1 MELVKASDWSESS
14 QEWLIP
20 GFLCD
25 SLTLLSGEPKS
36 GKTSLACHLIRAL
49 VTGTAF
55 LGEQPTQ
62 ENLRVAYMGFDFK
75 WQREVSE
82 RLSDIANSVFI
93 ATSATYKEE
102 SEWNELAALI
112 RIKGINLLVID
123 HLYNFSDAADLDRQ
137 NQVQPV
143 LKPLMKLIQDTGVAI
158 LLITQGARGQGGRAA
173 HSVAIEGQARWLL
186 RLSAGSK
193 VKTLTAL
200 GNNAETK
207 TIKIALSPKQ
217 LELTSKPA
225 EKTDKPSSERELADR
240 ARFIIGTAP
249 KEVLRTAT
257 ALGSW
262 LSKQDIGLGNP
273 RSGRTAVNNLISGD
287 LLARDGH
294 KGPIIAGPRLVL

>member
-1 MELVKASDWSESS
+1 MELIRAADWNETS

-20 GFLCD
+20 GYLCD

-62 ENLRVAYMGFDFK
+62 ANLRVAYMGFDFK

-82 RLSDIANSVFI
+82 RLSDIAKSVFI

-102 SEWNELAALI
+102 SEWTELAGLI
-112 RIKGINLLVID
+112 RTEGINLLVVD

-158 LLITQGARGQGGRAA
+158 LLLTQGARGQGGRAA

-186 RLSAGSK
+186 RLSAGTK

-207 TIKIALSPKQ
+207 TIKITLTPKE
-217 LELTSKPA
+217 LEISSKRI
-225 EKTDKPSSERELADR
+225 EKEPKVNSGRELADR
-240 ARFIIGTAP
+240 AKFILNNAP
-249 KEVLRTAT
+249 EKALRSAT
-257 ALGSW
+257 ASGTW
-262 LSKQDIGLGNP
+262 LSKQDIGIGTP
-273 RSGRTAVNNLISGD
+273 GSGRTAVNNLFSAG
-287 LLARDGH
+287 LLARQGP
-294 KGPIIAGPRLVL
+294 KGVIIQGPKLVW

>member
-1 MELVKASDWSESS
+1 MELIRAADWNETS

-20 GFLCD
+20 GYLCD

-55 LGEQPTQ
+55 LGELPIQ

-82 RLSDIANSVFI
+82 RLSDIAEKVFI

-102 SEWNELAALI
+102 SEWSELAGQI
-112 RIKGINLLVID
+112 RTESINLLVVD

-143 LKPLMKLIQDTGVAI
+143 LKPLMKIIQDTGVAI

-186 RLSAGSK
+186 RLSAGTK

-207 TIKIALSPKQ
+207 TIKITVSPKAVEIHSKRIEKEPN
-217 LELTSKPA
+217 LKSGRELT
-225 EKTDKPSSERELADR
+225 DR
-240 ARFIIGTAP
+240 ARFILRKAP
-249 KEVLRTAT
+249 DNARRDAK
-257 ALGSW
+257 ALGAW
-262 LSKQDIGLGNP
+262 LSEQGIGIATPG
-273 RSGRTAVNNLISGD
+273 SGRTAINNLFKAG
-287 LLARDGH
+287 LLARQGDRGVIIQ
-294 KGPIIAGPRLVL
+294 GPKLIV